1 MNTSTKSLF
10 VSPKV
15 TGFFST
21 ENVFKVRTLCVAI
34 LLCGIL
40 SAGAK
45 DLRAGSRHNERYR
58 HLDDLAFSAFVEA
71 RELRWEIHDDFVES
85 RDYDHLLEDA
95 DRIVKGVHRVQAAIL
110 AEESDKDIREEI
122 LRLRN
127 KIDVLKEHLGACD
140 YAAHL
145 PGRRQPAFG
154 GKGYHFTPETKH
166 VGGVHVRKALE
177 HLDRV
182 EAAIAH
188 LHDDLV
194 QRRRVG
200 SQGDREI
207 RSAPPLMVPQR
218 FAPSTSSSRDQR
230 SEALAQWL
238 FRVGF

>member
-10 VSPKV
+10 VSPTITSLFR
-15 TGFFST
+15 TG
-21 ENVFKVRTLCVAI
+21 NVFQVRTMCVAI

-110 AEESDKDIREEI
+110 AEESDKDIREET

-140 YAAHL
+140 YAVHR
-145 PGRRQPAFG
+145 PGRRQPTAA

-166 VGGVHVRKALE
+166 VGAVHVRKALE

-182 EAAIAH
+182 EATVAH
-188 LHDDLV
+188 LQDDLV
-194 QRRRVG
+194 KRRRVG
-200 SQGDREI
+200 SQGDRDI
-207 RSAPPLMVPQR
+207 RSVPPLMVPQG